1 MHCRILLPGG
11 DMPRKLDAIEIAEG
25 ALLANIAVVFQLL
38 VLYLPVGGIVFA
50 LLVPTVFTV
59 LVLRRGFYASIMGLC
74 VALFIVGLLTGL
86 GSVQLMLLEVGAG
99 TFLGVTMKFRLHYIP
114 LILLGVTGSA
124 IGLSI
129 LTLLNVLLLGKAFLA
144 TLLMGFRNSFA
155 ALFSVMNFVA
165 PGVGLGG
172 WWHSTYPTARHLADL
187 MLSYWVITLFVGNWL
202 FLIPVVIAVYYI
214 TAFLVRLLGYNVRP
228 FPDGW
233 MRRFIRWIIH
243 ILTRIAMKLGLEKYW
258 TIRTLIKEIR
268 RQSIGLGR
276 QKTNP

>member
-1 MHCRILLPGG
+1 
-11 DMPRKLDAIEIAEG
+11 MPRKLSAIEIAEG
-25 ALLANIAVVFQLL
+25 ALLANIAVIFQLL
-38 VLYLPVGGIVFA
+38 ALYLPVGGIVFA

-59 LVLRRGFYASIMGLC
+59 LVLRRGFYASIMSLC

-99 TFLGVTMKFRLHYIP
+99 TFLGVTMKSRLHYIP

-155 ALFSVMNFVA
+155 ALFSVMNFVT
-165 PGVGLGG
+165 PGVGLGA

-187 MLSYWVITLFVGNWL
+187 TLNYWVITLFVGNWL

-243 ILTRIAMKLGLEKYW
+243 ILTRVAMKLGLEKYW

-276 QKTNP
+276 QKTDP